1 MSERDPAAGTPAGP
15 PEQDPRIE
23 GEKHPVAK
31 MIAIG
36 IGASLIGIAIT
47 LLIDWFPESAAG
59 SADQIDTVYDVLLI
73 CSVPVFVLVMTVA
86 IYSVVRFRAM
96 PGDMRDGAPI
106 HGNTR
111 LEVFWVTIPFLMVT
125 ALAIYGWIVLDD
137 LEAKQPDELVVKVTG
152 QQFTWSFEYPQE
164 KVSSTELVLP
174 KDRPVEFRIQTK
186 DVIHSFWV
194 PEFRLKSD
202 AVPGL
207 TTKIRLTPDRVG
219 RYQVVCAEL
228 CGIGHSTMRQNV
240 RVVARGE
247 FDSWVQEQEQ
257 AAGGGAQGDAD
268 QGGGE
273 AEGGGAPA
281 ADGEAIFAANGC
293 GSCHTLA
300 AANASGSVG
309 PDLDKIEPATEA
321 FIRESIVTPNKD
333 VAQGFPADVMPDDF
347 GDKLSPADLD
357 ALVEYLLKA
366 QK

>member
-1 MSERDPAAGTPAGP
+1 MSERDPSAGTPAGP

-31 MIAIG
+31 MIALG
-36 IGASLIGIAIT
+36 IAASLVGIAIT
-47 LLIDWFPESAAG
+47 LLIDWFPTPASDSAG
-59 SADQIDTVYDVLLI
+59 TIDTVYDVLLI

-111 LEVFWVTIPFLMVT
+111 LEVVWVTIPFLMVT
-125 ALAIYGWIVLDD
+125 ALSIYGWIILDD
-137 LEAKQPDELVVKVTG
+137 LEAKQPDELVVNVTG
-152 QQFTWSFEYPQE
+152 RQFTWTFEYPQG
-164 KVSSTELVLP
+164 KVQSTELVLP
-174 KDRPVEFRIQTK
+174 KDRPVEFHIETN

-207 TTKIRLTPDRVG
+207 TTKIRLTPDRIG

-228 CGIGHSTMRQNV
+228 CGIGHAAMRQNV
-240 RVVARGE
+240 RVVEPGA
-247 FDSWVQEQEQ
+247 FDDWLADQEEP
-257 AAGGGAQGDAD
+257 AAGGGEARGGEE
-268 QGGGE
+268 QGGGAA
-273 AEGGGAPA
+273 AEG
-281 ADGEAIFAANGC
+281 EAVFAANGC

-300 AANASGSVG
+300 AAGASGTIG
-309 PDLDKIEPATEA
+309 PDLEQISRADAA
-321 FIRESIVTPNKD
+321 YIRDSIVDPNK
-333 VAQGFPADVMPDDF
+333 VIAAGYSADVMPDDF
-347 GDKLSPADLD
+347 RDKLSPAELD

-366 QK
+366 QE